1 MSDLVAVLFNDEATA
16 FDMRAEVVRMQNE
29 YLIEL
34 EDAVVV
40 SKKDDGKVKLHQAA
54 NLTAAGAAG
63 GSFWGLLLGALFF
76 MPITGAAIG
85 AGAGALSAALSDTG
99 INDDFMKRVAEDFKP
114 GTAAVFLLIRKMTT
128 DKVIAK
134 LSPFCGL
141 GKLLQTSLSKDVE
154 QSLRRSLE

>member
-1 MSDLVAVLFNDEATA
+1 MSDLVAVLFDNEGTA
-16 FDMRAEVVRMQNE
+16 FEMRAEVVSMQDE

-40 SKKDDGKVKLHQAA
+40 SKEDDGKVKLHQAA
-54 NLTAAGAAG
+54 NLTGAGAAG

-99 INDDFMKRVAEDFKP
+99 IDDDFMKGVAEDFKP
-114 GTAAVFLLIRKMTT
+114 GTAAVFLLIRKMTM
-128 DKVIAK
+128 DKVIAR
-134 LSPFCGL
+134 LSHFCGL
-141 GKLLQTSLSKDVE
+141 GKLLQTSLSKDAE
-154 QSLRRSLE
+154 QLLRRSLE